1 MQGGLNAGLDAPEKG
16 MIHFYTRRKSFV
28 LLFAG
33 SSGVRT
39 LWGVPKLSHGNSAP
53 GERYSCSGTWNL
65 LGSAPREPRQE
76 GVTRAAM
83 LLQCVVYA
91 APMTA

>member
-39 LWGVPKLSHGNSAP
+39 LWGVPK
-53 GERYSCSGTWNL
+53 
-65 LGSAPREPRQE
+65 
-76 GVTRAAM
+76 
-83 LLQCVVYA
+83 
-91 APMTA
+91 